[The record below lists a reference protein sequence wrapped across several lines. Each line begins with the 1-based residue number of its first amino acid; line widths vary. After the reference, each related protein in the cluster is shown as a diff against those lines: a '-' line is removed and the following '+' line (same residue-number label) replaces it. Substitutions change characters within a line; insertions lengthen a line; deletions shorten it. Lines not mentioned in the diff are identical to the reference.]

1 MRLSVGDC
9 IKCTTANGNEFRLM
23 YIGRYNNKSIF
34 RVVKYPEDL
43 EKQTNL
49 YLEYTAEKIRKQF
62 PYIEKEVVGIVQ
74 QEARQRM
81 ARKYMKKYKERK
93 GEHARRKTVCHW
105 D

>member
-1 MRLSVGDC
+1 MRLSVGGC
-9 IKCTTANGNEFRLM
+9 IKCITANGNEFRLI
-23 YIGRYNNKSIF
+23 YIGRYNNKSICY
-34 RVVKYPEDL
+34 VIKYPEGL

-49 YLEYTAEKIRKQF
+49 YLEYTDEKIRKQF

-93 GEHARRKTVCHW
+93 REHARRKTVCHW
-105 D
+105 N